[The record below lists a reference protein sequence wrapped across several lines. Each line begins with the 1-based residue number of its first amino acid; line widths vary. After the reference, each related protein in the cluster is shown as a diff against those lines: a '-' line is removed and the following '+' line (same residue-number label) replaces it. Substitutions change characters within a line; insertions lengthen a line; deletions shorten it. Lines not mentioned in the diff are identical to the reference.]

1 MTLLPLSVRLKER
14 SALSVELACLGQTHP
29 CRVYNCAPALD
40 SDKNK
45 NNNPCLASYM
55 ASNSA
60 PGKRAK
66 GHQSCKLYN
75 STSNCSYSYSYSYS
89 YRLRSFTFYSLN
101 WLFEAFYPNKTRKV
115 IPDFINIYLTPLALA
130 V

>member
-1 MTLLPLSVRLKER
+1 LLTLLPLSVRLKER
-14 SALSVELACLGQTHP
+14 SALSVELVCLGQSHP
-29 CRVYNCAPALD
+29 CSSAQALD

-45 NNNPCLASYM
+45 NNSPCLVYKCA
-55 ASNSA
+55 A
-60 PGKRAK
+60 GTRAK

-75 STSNCSYSYSYSYS
+75 STSNCSYSYSYS

-115 IPDFINIYLTPLALA
+115 IPDFMNIYLTPLALA